1 MSGPSRSRVQG
12 TYRVRGGHN
21 TPSTLRNR
29 LWSFQRPKAP
39 EFKFSSYNKYLNSG
53 LGKIIII
60 NHKKTFWH
68 KYATEG
74 KKHAIF
80 PDAVTICFIPEFPL
94 NQSRSLA
101 KGRQG
106 RIPEASLEGS
116 CGLPSG
122 APKGTGLQEQIRVR
136 AKPSGPALPA
146 PPPPYRPRG
155 GQEAVWK
162 PAF

>member
-1 MSGPSRSRVQG
+1 M
-12 TYRVRGGHN
+12 RGAHN

-29 LWSFQRPKAP
+29 LRSFQRPKGP

-94 NQSRSLA
+94 DQSGSLA

-106 RIPEASLEGS
+106 KIPEASLEGS

-122 APKGTGLQEQIRVR
+122 APRGTGLRGADQSQGQ
-136 AKPSGPALPA
+136 ALGPCSPWTTTSLTP
-146 PPPPYRPRG
+146 
-155 GQEAVWK
+155 
-162 PAF
+162 